1 MTKSRGNYSLAKD
14 LPAKKLN
21 IRYAL
26 CVKKNNN
33 KKTTKKQQKNNKK
46 TTKTEICNK
55 KLLAVDSLMDCCH

>member
-1 MTKSRGNYSLAKD
+1 MTKSWGNYSLAKA

-26 CVKKNNN
+26 CVKK
-33 KKTTKKQQKNNKK
+33 TKKQK
-46 TTKTEICNK
+46 KTEICNK

>member
-1 MTKSRGNYSLAKD
+1 MTKSWGNYSLAKA

-26 CVKKNNN
+26 CVKK
-33 KKTTKKQQKNNKK
+33 TKKQKNRK
-46 TTKTEICNK
+46 KTEICNK